1 MTVHTRSGD
10 SHAETSL
17 VGMSDEDFR
26 ALSQLVHDRTGIV
39 LSEGKR
45 WMLASRLAKEINR
58 LGLPDLAAYRKLLAR
73 PDAEPEL
80 EALTSAITT
89 NVTSFFRGPDHF
101 EALAALVPSLREQSK
116 RGQRVRLWSA
126 ACSTGQEPCSIAM
139 TLLEHWPEAAQA
151 DVRILA
157 TDIDAQVVE
166 EARQGVYDERLLEG
180 PAEKTIRRFS
190 AAGPR
195 PGTIRVVPAVRGL
208 IRYEQLN
215 LLGPWPFGGS
225 FDVIFCRNVVI
236 YFDNETRARL
246 WHRLADR
253 ITPGG
258 WLYIGHSERVDR
270 ALDPYL
276 TPGGV
281 TRYRRTATP
290 IRDNLTA
297 PQISGK
303 GGPYQAKER

>member
-1 MTVHTRSGD
+1 MTLHNPPLDGAS
-10 SHAETSL
+10 ETALAS
-17 VGMSDEDFR
+17 MSDDDFGAFSR
-26 ALSQLVHDRTGIV
+26 LVHDRTGIV

-45 WMLASRLAKEINR
+45 WMLASRLAKEMRR
-58 LGLPDLAAYRKLLAR
+58 LGLPDLATYRALLAR
-73 PDAEPEL
+73 PDAHQAL

-101 EALAALVPSLREQSK
+101 DALGALMPGLRDK
-116 RGQRVRLWSA
+116 ARRGQRVRLWSA

-139 TLLEHWPEAAQA
+139 TLLDHWPEAAQA

-166 EARQGVYDERLLEG
+166 EARRGIYDQKLIDG
-180 PAEKTIRRFS
+180 PAEKLIRRYS

-195 PGTIRVVPAVRGL
+195 AGTLQVAPAVLGL

-215 LLGPWPFGGS
+215 LLGPWPFRGS

-236 YFDNETRARL
+236 YFDSATRARL

-253 ITPGG
+253 IAPGG

-276 TPGGV
+276 TAGGV
-281 TRYRRTATP
+281 TRYRRTEAP
-290 IRDNLTA
+290 LRESLIA
-297 PQISGK
+297 PQITGD
-303 GGPYQAKER
+303 GHP